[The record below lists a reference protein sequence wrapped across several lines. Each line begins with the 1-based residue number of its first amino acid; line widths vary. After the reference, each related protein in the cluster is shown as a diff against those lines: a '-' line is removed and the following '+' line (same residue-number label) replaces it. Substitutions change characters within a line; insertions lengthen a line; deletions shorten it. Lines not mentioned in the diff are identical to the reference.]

1 MIKVN
6 SPGDLKKLSPDE
18 KKQYASELRE
28 TIIHTVSENGGHLAS
43 NLGVVE
49 LTIALHSVFDSPSD
63 KIIWDVSHQAYAHKL
78 ICGRS
83 DSFHTLRKPGG
94 ISGFTN
100 TGESPHD
107 LFTFGHAGASI
118 SAAMGLAKARDLS
131 GGRERIVAVI
141 GDGSIGSGLCFEA
154 LNNLAAAR
162 TDLIV
167 VLNDN
172 TMSISRNVGAFAKH
186 LTKLR
191 LKKKLARR
199 YRDIRSMLAPLP
211 GGSFLYKAI
220 KGIING
226 FIRLFQSQQ
235 GVMFE
240 ELGISYLGPYDG
252 HNIAELE
259 DVLSAARR
267 LSGGVLVHVITKK
280 GMGYTHAEEHPDKFH
295 GISPFEQNSGQV
307 IAKPAGPSFTEIFS
321 KKLVEMGERDPRIT
335 AITAGMADGTGVR
348 AFASRFP
355 ERCYD
360 VGISEGHAVT
370 FAAGL
375 AKGGR
380 IPVAAVYS
388 TFLQRAYDSIAHD
401 ICLQRLPV
409 ILAIDRAG
417 LVGDD
422 GPTHHGVFDIAY
434 LRHLPNIEICA
445 PRNGELLKA
454 LMDYAAAGSVATA
467 VRYPRGAAPAPLA
480 EEPVFTGDAQCLRK
494 GSDALIAAAGPMVY
508 TALEAAEMLLGE
520 GIDLEVWD
528 PVFVKP
534 LSRALTAR
542 MAELGRPVFTLEDG
556 AAAGGFGS
564 AVGEMLTSAGCPGL
578 HAMSFGIPDRF
589 VEHGSVAYLREQLGL
604 SAEAVAAEI
613 KTRLASCR
621 RDNG

>member
-6 SPGDLKKLSPDE
+6 SPEDLKHLSLEE
-18 KKQYASELRE
+18 KKQYAAELRE
-28 TIIHTVSENGGHLAS
+28 TIIRTVSENGGHLAS

-49 LTIALHSVFDSPSD
+49 LTIALHSVFDSPRD

-83 DSFHTLRKPGG
+83 EEFHTLRKPGG

-107 LFTFGHAGASI
+107 VFTFGHAGASI

-131 GGRERIVAVI
+131 GGSERIVAVI

-154 LNNLAAAR
+154 LNNLVSAR
-162 TDLIV
+162 TNLIV

-191 LKKKLARR
+191 LKKKLAKR
-199 YRDIRSMLAPLP
+199 YRDIRAMLTPLP
-211 GGSFLYKAI
+211 GGSFLYRAI

-240 ELGISYLGPYDG
+240 ELGFSYLGPYDG

-259 DVLSAARR
+259 DVLSAAGR
-267 LSGGVLVHVITKK
+267 LGGGVVVHVITKK
-280 GMGYTHAEEHPDKFH
+280 GMGYCHAEEHPDKFH
-295 GISPFEQNSGQV
+295 GISPFEQDSGQV
-307 IAKPAGPSFTEIFS
+307 IARSASPSFTELFS
-321 KKLVEMGERDPRIT
+321 KKLVELGEKDPRIT

-348 AFASRFP
+348 SFATRFP
-355 ERCYD
+355 ERSFD

-370 FAAGL
+370 FSAGL
-375 AKGGR
+375 ARGGR
-380 IPVAAVYS
+380 IPVVAIYS

-401 ICLQRLPV
+401 ICLQGLPV

-434 LRHLPNIEICA
+434 LRHLPNMTICA
-445 PRNGELLKA
+445 PRNGELLGA
-454 LMDYAAAGSVATA
+454 LMDFAAASGSAVA
-467 VRYPRGAAPAPLA
+467 VRYPRGAAPEPLA
-480 EEPVFTGDAQCLRK
+480 GEPAFEGEAQCLLR
-494 GSDALIAAAGPMVY
+494 GSDALIAAAGPMAY
-508 TALEAAEMLLGE
+508 TALRAAELLSAE
-520 GIDLEVWD
+520 GVSLEVWD
-528 PVFVKP
+528 PVFLKP
-534 LSRALTAR
+534 LSPALCAR
-542 MAELGRPVFTLEDG
+542 MTELGRPVFTLEDG

-564 AVGEMLTSAGCPGL
+564 AVGEMLTEAGCPGL
-578 HAMSFGIPDRF
+578 HVHSFGIPDRF
-589 VEHGSVAYLREQLGL
+589 VEHGGVKYLREQLGL

-613 KTRLASCR
+613 KARLASCR